1 MKVTVAVLDKS
12 GDDVVDKVLDV
23 LDSFA
28 GRQPAHFGL
37 VSPKKTVV
45 EKSPGILRRQGLA
58 SSSIV
63 GYISSKPTASS
74 SYEFLQLDDS
84 AVVFQGKIYSPIP
97 KTAVMEQ
104 VANEPKHCEAL
115 LQTLI
120 ANADGDYLFL
130 MLKEG
135 WLAAG
140 RDPVGVQPLYYGENP
155 EIAAIATNRQALW
168 KLGIEKPL
176 TFPPGNMGFVNT
188 EGFQFKPIKTLAYVQ
203 PTPITL
209 DEAAQKLQVLLQ
221 QSAKKRTRDLKEIA
235 VAFSGGLDSSLVAH
249 LASKMGLKVDLIH
262 VSMENQ
268 PETGEAIAASEEL
281 DLPLHVYLFK
291 DSDVENT
298 LAQVVALIEEADP
311 IKASVGLPF
320 YWAAQKASEG
330 GLRVMLAGQG
340 ADELFGGYQRYVT
353 EYCKDSGEKVR
364 ETMFHDVVNIHE
376 SNLERDLKITGSF
389 DVQLRLPFA
398 SFEIAEFAMS
408 LPIECKIEQKADTL
422 RKLVLRKVALNMG
435 MSASLVGRPKKAVQ
449 YSTGVN
455 DAIKRIAKK
464 KDKTVNE
471 YITELFQAS
480 KT

>member
-311 IKASVGLPF
+311 IKASGFTVLLGGSKGL
-320 YWAAQKASEG
+320 
-330 GLRVMLAGQG
+330 
-340 ADELFGGYQRYVT
+340 
-353 EYCKDSGEKVR
+353 
-364 ETMFHDVVNIHE
+364 
-376 SNLERDLKITGSF
+376 
-389 DVQLRLPFA
+389 
-398 SFEIAEFAMS
+398 
-408 LPIECKIEQKADTL
+408 
-422 RKLVLRKVALNMG
+422 
-435 MSASLVGRPKKAVQ
+435 
-449 YSTGVN
+449 
-455 DAIKRIAKK
+455 
-464 KDKTVNE
+464 
-471 YITELFQAS
+471 
-480 KT
+480 